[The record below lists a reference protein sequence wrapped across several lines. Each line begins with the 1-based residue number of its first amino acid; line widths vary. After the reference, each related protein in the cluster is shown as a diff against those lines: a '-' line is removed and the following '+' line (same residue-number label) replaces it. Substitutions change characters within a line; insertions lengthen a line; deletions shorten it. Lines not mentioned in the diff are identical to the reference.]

1 MALSVVIVFT
11 VLDGRQ
17 TYLQPQLS
25 GRILYQEKVVEHG
38 LDLYTIVPLK
48 KVTILSPKQF
58 LPKPNHPYPS
68 QKSNG
73 RLLTDKQKRKGTS
86 GILTWGKCRA
96 SLPIT
101 FFTSL
106 QRPPLL
112 INRPN
117 YYLSTQ
123 NRINQAIVNYISNLF
138 AVFNYSVL
146 NKTDINNKVQ
156 KKGRTWS
163 QAKFGAYKRAHPVF
177 LVKHPIL

>member
-17 TYLQPQLS
+17 AYLQPQLS

-86 GILTWGKCRA
+86 GILT
-96 SLPIT
+96 
-101 FFTSL
+101 
-106 QRPPLL
+106 
-112 INRPN
+112 
-117 YYLSTQ
+117 
-123 NRINQAIVNYISNLF
+123 
-138 AVFNYSVL
+138 
-146 NKTDINNKVQ
+146 
-156 KKGRTWS
+156 
-163 QAKFGAYKRAHPVF
+163 
-177 LVKHPIL
+177 